1 MEESLAQVPASL
13 DDFDM
18 KVNTQVIN
26 EKKN

>member
-18 KVNTQVIN
+18 KINTQVMN

>member
-18 KVNTQVIN
+18 KVNTQVMN